1 MNLALG
7 ESAISSKPVEKNQKH
22 GTAVARLAVY
32 IFVTILI
39 SSILLILNVG
49 VVYALFTWVSR
60 ASLSEEYAQKIGQFV
75 LFTGPFLLL
84 FPEWL
89 IYDSLVSPLRHKH
102 K

>member
-1 MNLALG
+1 MNLTVECG
-7 ESAISSKPVEKNQKH
+7 VIFSKDPKKNQRH
-22 GTAVARLAVY
+22 GAAVARLAVY
-32 IFVTILI
+32 VFVTILI

-49 VVYALFTWVSR
+49 IVYAIFTWASR
-60 ASLSEEYAQKIGQFV
+60 ATLSEQYAQKIGQFV

-89 IYDSLVSPLRHKH
+89 IYDSLASPSRYKN